1 MGLLNN
7 DCLDF
12 FFPLKA
18 DIYYPQ
24 ESQDE
29 YGAINK
35 KWDFDQTIGCSFHGI
50 LEKSSDKNF
59 GYEETN
65 EHFYML
71 DTILYGR
78 FKKDPRKSSSGL
90 YYPVSNVLIVNVR
103 GACDNN
109 PYFIETDGDYVGEPT
124 IFEIKTCQPF
134 INPFGNI
141 EYYKMVINRSDRQ
154 ELYNRVYC

>member
-1 MGLLNN
+1 MGLFAE
-7 DCLDF
+7 DCADF
-12 FFPLKA
+12 LFPLKA

-35 KWDFDQTIGCSFHGI
+35 KWDFDQTVPCSFHSIQDKASTKNVGYD
-50 LEKSSDKNF
+50 SDDQ
-59 GYEETN
+59 
-65 EHFYML
+65 FYML
-71 DTILYGR
+71 SSILYGR

-90 YYPVSNVLIVNVR
+90 LYPVSNILIVNVR
-103 GACDNN
+103 GGCTND
-109 PYFIETDGDYVGEPT
+109 PYFVETDGDYVGEPT

-134 INPFGNI
+134 INPFGVV